1 MVAEKNIA
9 AALANP
15 AATGPQ
21 SMRIFLPYARRSSPN
36 VHFTGIGFGVDDG
49 ASLLNTF
56 RGLQR
61 ESIAQGE
68 AHKALAKDLEE
79 LVVEP
84 FKDWA
89 DKHTGRVED
98 VKRGLLDGRLRMY
111 EQTLVE
117 VSKLQNQYHTK
128 MRKADE
134 AEDE

>member
-1 MVAEKNIA
+1 MVAENNIA
-9 AALANP
+9 ATLANP
-15 AATGPQ
+15 VATSPQ
-21 SMRIFLPYARRSSPN
+21 GKRIFLPTTRQKLTN
-36 VHFTGIGFGVDDG
+36 VHSTGFGFSADDG

-68 AHKALAKDLEE
+68 AHKALAKDLEG

-84 FKDWA
+84 FNDWA
-89 DKHTGRVED
+89 DKHAGRVEA
-98 VKRGLLDGRLRMY
+98 VKRGILDGRLRVY

-117 VSKLQNQYHTK
+117 VAKLQNQYHMK

>member
-1 MVAEKNIA
+1 MH
-9 AALANP
+9 
-15 AATGPQ
+15 
-21 SMRIFLPYARRSSPN
+21 S
-36 VHFTGIGFGVDDG
+36 TGIGFSADDG

-68 AHKALAKDLEE
+68 AHGALAKDLHD

-84 FKDWA
+84 FHDWA
-89 DKHTGRVED
+89 DKHAGRVEG
-98 VKRGLLDGRLRMY
+98 VKRGILDGRLRVY
-111 EQTLVE
+111 EQGLVE
-117 VSKLQNQYHTK
+117 VAKLQNQYHTK